1 LNQRYEQLVSAMQ
14 RIINGARCMAAWA
27 RLSSMSSRRWRENAR
42 LKRIVA
48 DLELDK
54 LILKESLDYFKPK
67 A

>member
-1 LNQRYEQLVSAMQ
+1 MAKSQLQ
-14 RIINGARCMAAWA
+14 EFKT
-27 RLSSMSSRRWRENAR
+27 LEKENIR

-54 LILKESLDYFKPK
+54 LILKETLDYLKPK

>member
-1 LNQRYEQLVSAMQ
+1 MAKSQLQ
-14 RIINGARCMAAWA
+14 EFKT
-27 RLSSMSSRRWRENAR
+27 LEKENIR

-54 LILKESLDYFKPK
+54 LILRETLDYLKPK

>member
-1 LNQRYEQLVSAMQ
+1 MAKSQLQ
-14 RIINGARCMAAWA
+14 EFKTLGK
-27 RLSSMSSRRWRENAR
+27 ENIR

-54 LILKESLDYFKPK
+54 LILKETLDYLKPK